1 MTKKLK
7 IYCVTNK
14 EINFLNKTNYLIAWV
29 GKENPP
35 NRYIRCDNEDN
46 IFYKERFYSE
56 LTFHYWYWKNKL
68 EKESDDQW
76 IGFCQK
82 RRYWINTTNNTEIN
96 TINLNE
102 NLLTSLSNI
111 KDETNSIIC
120 DSISLSGVKRIKII
134 KRGWKNLIK
143 DPRILFFKNKQ
154 NIELHFDMHHGYG
167 NLFKAINLLDN
178 NDKDDFLKY
187 VRSNTKFNPN
197 IMFIA
202 KKKIIQN
209 WFNSLFPWLERCE
222 KVFGFD
228 NLKGY
233 DTTRLYAF
241 LAERYLSFWF
251 KKYSKFE
258 EKKWILLDFK
268 D

>member
-167 NLFKAINLLDN
+167 NLFKAINLLDS

>member
-1 MTKKLK
+1 MKKLE

-14 EINFLNKTNYLIAWV
+14 LVPNLEKTSYNLACV
-29 GKENPP
+29 GKDIFPDN
-35 NRYIRCDNEDN
+35 YIKSDLGDN
-46 IFYKERFYSE
+46 IFFKEKYYSE
-56 LTFHYWYWKNKL
+56 LTFHYWFWKNLLPKID
-68 EKESDDQW
+68 KSTW
-76 IGFCQK
+76 IGFCQ
-82 RRYWINTTNNTEIN
+82 RRRFWIKESSIKDSINKDNLLDNLLYYPEIDWINYESIITKPIS
-96 TINLNE
+96 
-102 NLLTSLSNI
+102 LTKIKISKIFKRGLRSLVKSPSILFSEKKRNI
-111 KDETNSIIC
+111 K
-120 DSISLSGVKRIKII
+120 
-134 KRGWKNLIK
+134 
-143 DPRILFFKNKQ
+143 
-154 NIELHFDMHHGYG
+154 LHFDMHHGYG